1 MVACLALVLALSALS
16 LRLFHI
22 ETFSGEKLSAEARS
36 HYEYKETLPA
46 RRGRIFDQSGELL
59 ARSQTVFT
67 LVADCHHLR
76 DQMLACIGLGA
87 RENVSPQTIKKRYLP
102 DEVLSNYR
110 EYIAESLAVT
120 LRQPRHEIAR
130 MLKEKK
136 VGEVVLAREIEDD
149 FAREITAMLDKNEI
163 GGVYLRR
170 GERRYYPSPLSLTQ
184 VIGYVDENGEGLS
197 GV

>member
-1 MVACLALVLALSALS
+1 MERGLKNRLVVACLALVLALSALS

-76 DQMLACIGLGA
+76 YQMLACIGLGA
-87 RENVSPQTIKKRYLP
+87 RENV
-102 DEVLSNYR
+102 
-110 EYIAESLAVT
+110 
-120 LRQPRHEIAR
+120 
-130 MLKEKK
+130 
-136 VGEVVLAREIEDD
+136 
-149 FAREITAMLDKNEI
+149 
-163 GGVYLRR
+163 
-170 GERRYYPSPLSLTQ
+170 
-184 VIGYVDENGEGLS
+184 
-197 GV
+197 